1 MKLFTILFSI
11 FLANISLAKAKII
24 IISDLD
30 DTIRQVNVSEIEE
43 AIATVSAERSG
54 LITIPKF
61 EGLNKVYNDINKNH
75 STDFY
80 YLSASYPFIYNA
92 QEWIENNNFPNGT
105 VLQRG
110 SGDEFNSG
118 EFKRR
123 ILRNIIGKYQDESDE
138 IIFLFFGDNG
148 EHDPETYEFIVK
160 EAGIAENS
168 HIFIRDVVTDAS
180 FIYPD
185 SRSLKD
191 NIFYFLTEKQLL
203 NSDLMNFITPYVQEE
218 LSSQTILDIPA
229 FMIDNL
235 DERYEDNV
243 CELIPFYYFRSK
255 IRCSYRSGNEARKMI
270 SELLNQL

>member
-1 MKLFTILFSI
+1 MTITFSTIGFGYDKLVL
-11 FLANISLAKAKII
+11 
-24 IISDLD
+24 ISDLD
-30 DTIRQVNVSEIEE
+30 DTIRQVNVSEMEE

-61 EGLNKVYNDINKNH
+61 EGLNKVYNDIQKNYQA
-75 STDFY
+75 DFY

-92 QEWIENNNFPNGT
+92 QNWITKNNFPNGT

-123 ILRNIIGKYQDESDE
+123 ILKEIIKNYQNSDDEV
-138 IIFLFFGDNG
+138 IFLFFGDNG
-148 EHDPETYEFIVK
+148 EHDPEAYNYIVE
-160 EAGIAENS
+160 EANISDNS
-168 HIFIRDVVTDAS
+168 YIFIRDVVTDAS

-185 SRSLKD
+185 SRDSKA
-191 NIFYFLTEKQLL
+191 NIFYFLTEKQLVTSEL
-203 NSDLMNFITPYVQEE
+203 VRFISPLTQEE
-218 LSSQTILDIPA
+218 LINQTILDIPA
-229 FMIDNL
+229 FIIDNL

-255 IRCSYRSGNEARKMI
+255 IKCSYRSGIEARKMI
-270 SELLNQL
+270 SNFLDQI

>member
-1 MKLFTILFSI
+1 MKLLVVVFTLLF
-11 FLANISLAKAKII
+11 NTSLALAKIV

-43 AIATVSAERSG
+43 AIAIVSAERSG
-54 LITIPKF
+54 LVTIPKF
-61 EGLNKVYNDINKNH
+61 EGLNRIYNDIKKNYQ
-75 STDFY
+75 TDYY

-92 QEWIENNNFPNGT
+92 QNWINKNNFPKGS

-110 SGDEFNSG
+110 SGDEFDSG

-123 ILRNIIGKYQDESDE
+123 ILKSIINKYQSVEDEVT
-138 IIFLFFGDNG
+138 FLFFGDNG
-148 EHDPETYEFIVK
+148 EHDPETYEYIVE
-160 EAGIAENS
+160 EANIRNNS
-168 HIFIRDVVTDAS
+168 YIFIRDVVTDAN

-185 SRSLKD
+185 SRDLNE
-191 NIFYFLTEKQLL
+191 NIFYFLTEKQLI
-203 NSDLMNFITPYVQEE
+203 NSGLTPFISLQVQEE
-218 LSSQTILDIPA
+218 LLDQTITDIPS
-229 FMIDNL
+229 FILDNL

-270 SELLNQL
+270 SNFLKQI